1 MRGSTVDLRVEY
13 YYDEEAGNWGFRVPA
28 LTIVGGGD
36 ATRAEAEEHARE
48 AILFTLADDTRDHDE
63 PGRHV
68 GHFCVTL
75 EPIPAAQPV

>member
-1 MRGSTVDLRVEY
+1 MELRVEY

-28 LTIVGGGD
+28 LAIVGGGD
-36 ATRAEAEEHARE
+36 DTRAEAEEHARE

-68 GHFCVTL
+68 GYVRVSL
-75 EPIPAAQPV
+75 DPIPAAQPVAGL

>member
-1 MRGSTVDLRVEY
+1 MELRVEY

-28 LTIVGGGD
+28 LAIVGGGD
-36 ATRAEAEEHARE
+36 DTRAEAEEHARE

-68 GHFCVTL
+68 GYFRVSL
-75 EPIPAAQPV
+75 DPIPAAQPMAGL